1 MEMVAVQTSVRSI
14 AEKYRVVELSTLREE
29 MTEVNLTDALVS
41 KPGSS
46 ASLSLSRFVPG
57 TGGHMVMR
65 HRSATPSSLL
75 IRPNLSNPKIHCQL
89 LSNQQ
94 DNLVSLT
101 LDILVSTQASCKHLM
116 SMLASIG
123 LRMGCQYFQ
132 SGVLKN
138 LPYYLTCPATP
149 PTPRAYWPWSC
160 TT

>member
-1 MEMVAVQTSVRSI
+1 
-14 AEKYRVVELSTLREE
+14 
-29 MTEVNLTDALVS
+29 
-41 KPGSS
+41 
-46 ASLSLSRFVPG
+46 
-57 TGGHMVMR
+57 MVMR

-149 PTPRAYWPWSC
+149 PTPCLLAMELYRMSSEQFPILLREKNKKAVA
-160 TT
+160 TTGMEYRSDMM

>member
-1 MEMVAVQTSVRSI
+1 MCQTGAGQS
-14 AEKYRVVELSTLREE
+14 LCL
-29 MTEVNLTDALVS
+29 
-41 KPGSS
+41 PGSS

-101 LDILVSTQASCKHLM
+101 LDILVQGSQTS
-116 SMLASIG
+116 
-123 LRMGCQYFQ
+123 Y
-132 SGVLKN
+132 N
-138 LPYYLTCPATP
+138 PAKSS
-149 PTPRAYWPWSC
+149 AGHFSSY
-160 TT
+160 

>member
-1 MEMVAVQTSVRSI
+1 
-14 AEKYRVVELSTLREE
+14 
-29 MTEVNLTDALVS
+29 
-41 KPGSS
+41 
-46 ASLSLSRFVPG
+46 
-57 TGGHMVMR
+57 MVMR

-149 PTPRAYWPWSC
+149 PTPHAYWPCSC